1 MKSKRVSTLIVDALD
16 DMKGQSIRC
25 IDVSKLTSITDFM
38 VIVTGTSNTHI
49 RALADS
55 TVKKAREL
63 DVKVIGVE
71 GRLQAEWVLVDLGD
85 VVVHVMTAPVRALY
99 RLEELW
105 NFSLDKSGAGK
116 AATGKAAT
124 EKTKGQRVE
133 NRPV

>member
-1 MKSKRVSTLIVDALD
+1 MKSKRVSTLFVDALD

-71 GRLQAEWVLVDLGD
+71 GLLQAEWVLVDLGD
-85 VVVHVMTAPVRALY
+85 VVVHIMTAPVRALY

-105 NFSLDKSGAGK
+105 NFSLDKS
-116 AATGKAAT
+116 ATEKAAT
-124 EKTKGQRVE
+124 EKAKGQRVE

>member
-1 MKSKRVSTLIVDALD
+1 
-16 DMKGQSIRC
+16 MKGQSIRC

-71 GRLQAEWVLVDLGD
+71 GLLQAEWVLVDLGD
-85 VVVHVMTAPVRALY
+85 VVVHIMTAPVRALY

-105 NFSLDKSGAGK
+105 NFSLDKS
-116 AATGKAAT
+116 ATEKAAT
-124 EKTKGQRVE
+124 EKAKGQRVE